1 MPVVVVAVA
10 GRQIDSSHSD
20 TKKCVDSEDRERE
33 SGRER
38 GRLESKCGL
47 PKRLRST
54 AATAALAKK
63 NPSSSLLT
71 VSIQRSNNNNHL
83 TTPRCCSLY

>member
-33 SGRER
+33 RE
-38 GRLESKCGL
+38 
-47 PKRLRST
+47 T
-54 AATAALAKK
+54 
-63 NPSSSLLT
+63 
-71 VSIQRSNNNNHL
+71 
-83 TTPRCCSLY
+83 

>member
-33 SGRER
+33 GD
-38 GRLESKCGL
+38 
-47 PKRLRST
+47 LRASV
-54 AATAALAKK
+54 ACQRDCVQQQQQ
-63 NPSSSLLT
+63 LLWLRR
-71 VSIQRSNNNNHL
+71 IHHHL
-83 TTPRCCSLY
+83 Y